1 MDLFSFVSSVSFSYV
16 FLTAFFLF
24 SQTSALP
31 FFHRPLAKL
40 VTAFNQN
47 TVKLETSSLVSSLER
62 EAVAKLHRLIFA
74 QDDQFYH
81 DFTHSPEVSLGT
93 VTSGGTVANL
103 TGLWVARNRALGPR
117 AGFAGVE
124 EAGLHR
130 ALRHYQLDDA
140 VIIGSQ
146 LLHYSFKKAADTLG
160 VGTSGLL
167 TVPYD
172 DEFRVRVDLME
183 ERILECQ
190 RNNTLVLALVGVAGA
205 TETGSVDDLEA
216 LAALARKYRIHFH
229 VDAAWGGP
237 LVFSKKY
244 RGLMNGIHLADSV
257 TIDGH
262 KQLYTP
268 MGCGV
273 ILFRDPTAPQ
283 SIKKT
288 SNYIIRNDSL
298 DAGKFSVEGSRPANA
313 LYLHASLSVLG
324 SEGFEALIDR
334 NCAMARVFAARLADR
349 PEFELVAAPT
359 SNILLYRWIPEEFR
373 AKWRMGELGQADN
386 EAINAANHALQAK
399 VCREGESFVSRTSI
413 FSNVYGVVISVLRVV
428 IANPNTQQEHLD
440 FALNEQRR
448 LIDTL

>member
-1 MDLFSFVSSVSFSYV
+1 
-16 FLTAFFLF
+16 
-24 SQTSALP
+24 
-31 FFHRPLAKL
+31 
-40 VTAFNQN
+40 
-47 TVKLETSSLVSSLER
+47 LER
-62 EAVAKLHRLIFA
+62 EAVAKLHRLIFCE
-74 QDDQFYH
+74 DDQFYH
-81 DFTHSPEVSLGT
+81 DFTHSPEVCLGT

-103 TGLWVARNRALGPR
+103 TGLWVARNKALGPR
-117 AGFAGVE
+117 PGFAGVE

-146 LLHYSFKKAADTLG
+146 LMHYSFKKAADTLG

-167 TVPYD
+167 TIPYRD
-172 DEFRVRVDLME
+172 DYRVRVDLME

-190 RNNTLVLALVGVAGA
+190 RNNTAVLALVGVAGA

-216 LAALARKYRIHFH
+216 IATLARKYNIHFH

-237 LVFSKKY
+237 LVFSRRY
-244 RGLMNGIHLADSV
+244 RDLLRGISLADSV

-273 ILFRDPTAPQ
+273 ILFRDPAAPQ

-313 LYLHASLSVLG
+313 IYLHASLSVLG
-324 SEGFEALIDR
+324 AEGFEALIDR
-334 NCAMARVFAARLADR
+334 NCAMARAFAAK
-349 PEFELVAAPT
+349 LVAEHPDFEIVAEPT
-359 SNILLYRWIPEEFR
+359 SNILLYRWIPKEYQARWKAGSLTPEE
-373 AKWRMGELGQADN
+373 N
-386 EAINAANHALQAK
+386 EAINARNQTLQAK
-399 VCREGESFVSRTSI
+399 ICREGESFVSRTSI
-413 FSNVYGVVISVLRVV
+413 FSTTYDTVITVLRVV
-428 IANPNTQQEHLD
+428 IANPNTHQEHLD
-440 FALNEQRR
+440 FALSEQRK
-448 LIDTL
+448 LIETM